1 MQKFNFLIR
10 NGTEWWRLRR
20 EFQKVLSKP
29 QNVIDY
35 LEDTDLVVQ
44 EFVRLCSREKTDDF
58 LPLFSRLFL
67 ECKILL
73 RLLRRII
80 FHL

>member
-1 MQKFNFLIR
+1 MKINKENFIHR

-29 QNVIDY
+29 RNVIDY
-35 LEDTDLVVQ
+35 LEDTDAVVQ
-44 EFVRLCSREKTDDF
+44 EFVRLCSREKPDDF

-67 ECKILL
+67 ERNILPSG
-73 RLLRRII
+73 
-80 FHL
+80 